1 MRVAC
6 ASCWAVLLAGSLVS
20 AKLPFDEATDHIH
33 PDCWAPDYCNA
44 EQFRYKL
51 CKLRLRKRPGAK
63 ADEYSCGEGEFC
75 EEVDCPHKCWLPPK
89 CWCETEGDLAGRML
103 CTEGECFSHPSTQW
117 GLCVPIP
124 PDWEETAD
132 EDEPLPVPFHFYTP
146 DELLHNARIHINE
159 DSPMKG
165 VMPTASKD
173 EL

>member
-1 MRVAC
+1 MRA
-6 ASCWAVLLAGSLVS
+6 A
-20 AKLPFDEATDHIH
+20 
-33 PDCWAPDYCNA
+33 DCWAPDYCNA